1 MTLFTS
7 RGFSGGIVEKLN
19 ETYLKLF
26 LLPSP
31 LPAAGKGQGRQK
43 KLLGRKVVY
52 PVPDLNEMKKFED
65 PLLTERLVSNYVA
78 PGTRLKLR
86 GDVCQQV
93 KERDWIFNKVKD
105 NMIFLVHETGAHGI
119 VVGIEDIDWTG
130 L

>member
-1 MTLFTS
+1 MI
-7 RGFSGGIVEKLN
+7 SGSI
-19 ETYLKLF
+19 ETYLTF
-26 LLPSP
+26 FFSSHPSCR
-31 LPAAGKGQGRQK
+31 RQERREADK
-43 KLLGRKVVY
+43 ILRKKVVY
-52 PVPDLNEMKKFED
+52 RMPGLNEMKNSGD
-65 PLLTERLVSNYVA
+65 PQLAERLVSNYVA

-105 NMIFLVHETGAHGI
+105 NMIFLVHETRAHGI